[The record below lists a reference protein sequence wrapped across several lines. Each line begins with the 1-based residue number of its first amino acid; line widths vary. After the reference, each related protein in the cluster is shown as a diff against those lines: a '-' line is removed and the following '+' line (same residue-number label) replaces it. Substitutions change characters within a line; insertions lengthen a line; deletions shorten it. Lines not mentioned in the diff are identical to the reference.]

1 MIVEGMVAEG
11 TEAVATGVVG
21 GWGRL
26 WCMISHLPNPPVYFT
41 RLFVAPN
48 AVLLWVTGVAHML
61 LRQRLVWNGWIRSVD
76 FSASQ
81 ARQPF

>member
-1 MIVEGMVAEG
+1 METSVLRI
-11 TEAVATGVVG
+11 
-21 GWGRL
+21 
-26 WCMISHLPNPPVYFT
+26 P

-48 AVLLWVTGVAHML
+48 AVLLWVTGVAHLL
-61 LRQRLVWNGWIRSVD
+61 LRQRLVRKGWIRCVD